1 MVTPPRFL
9 EGVRRWSALGRNR
22 GAADVVPYL
31 RVTDFLPRDVAD
43 EMLAGLLERRDQFR
57 IRGSS
62 GPGGGKFYRMTSP
75 SVPSPTFLRQLSATL
90 AEVENVFAL
99 DLREPQLELLA
110 QAYNDGSAFGLHSDA
125 AAGGPNWKRR
135 VSGVFYL
142 HGQPRRFSGGEL
154 AIHDERGRRHL
165 VPADHNSIVMFRRE
179 ALHEVL
185 PVTCPL
191 RLFEDSRFS
200 INVWVS

>member
-9 EGVRRWSALGRNR
+9 EGVRRWRALGRNR
-22 GAADVVPYL
+22 GETGVLPYL
-31 RVTDFLPRDVAD
+31 RVTDFLPRELAD
-43 EMLAGLLERRDQFR
+43 EMFAELLQQRDQFR
-57 IRGSS
+57 IRSS
-62 GPGGGKFYRMTSP
+62 QGPGGSRFYRMASP
-75 SVPSPTFLRQLSATL
+75 SLPSPIFLQRLAATL
-90 AEVENVFAL
+90 AEVERAFAL
-99 DLREPQLELLA
+99 DLREPHVELLA

-154 AIHDERGRRHL
+154 AIHGQDGRRHL

-179 ALHEVL
+179 AMHEVL
-185 PVTCPL
+185 PVRCPSQS
-191 RLFEDSRFS
+191 FEDGRFS